1 MAASPVDWDG
11 AIEVLERAHKG
22 MPRLLKVLA
31 DGAYRAKELAG
42 WIARSLV
49 SWVLETTGP
58 KPGQKKFEP
67 IRWRWIVERTF
78 GWLGRYRRLSKDYEA
93 TTRSSEAW
101 IFIAM
106 SHRMCRLLYPHKNR
120 DDDLLRRPTKRRDC

>member
-11 AIEVLERAHKG
+11 AIEVLDRACKH

-31 DGAYRAKELAG
+31 DSAYRAKELAG
-42 WIARSLV
+42 WIAFKCFG
-49 SWVLETTGP
+49 WVLETTGKKP
-58 KPGQKKFEP
+58 KQKKFEP

-101 IFIAM
+101 IYIAM
-106 SHRMCRLLYPHKNR
+106 SHRMCRLLYPCKNR
-120 DDDLLRRPTKRRDC
+120 DDDLMRRPPKRRVC